1 MADPDDSE
9 PMTHQVAARATE
21 PSTGTTLG
29 RGTLVTLGAVSA
41 AGPLVTD
48 LYLPALPDLARSLG
62 SSEATAQ
69 VTLSVSL
76 VGLALGQL
84 VAGPL
89 SDRVGRMRPLRWG
102 VLLLA
107 LTSFLCAIA
116 PNMQVLLG
124 LRLVQGLCGAA
135 ALVVARAIVR
145 DVYQGARAAKVF
157 SELVLVVGLAP
168 VIAPILGGQL
178 LRFTDWR
185 GEFVAL
191 GVIGVLLLVASWLTL
206 AETHPGSSRSASTT
220 GTWRAFGTLLSNT
233 RFLGYMLVS
242 GLLGAM
248 LFSYISMSPFVL
260 RDQYGLSPVG
270 YSLAFACNAVGMIVG
285 GRLNAL
291 AVLRHGP
298 ATMLLI
304 GLLLASVASIAVA
317 MALWSQ
323 APLAALLI
331 PLWLVMAGIGLSMGN
346 AMAMA
351 LTPFGTMAGTAAALL
366 GASQFLLGGLIPPI
380 ASLGGV
386 GGPVMGV
393 TMAVAALAALS
404 TLMML
409 RRRRLRPPAA
419 RVITLRPL
427 PRSKRSHGT

>member
-1 MADPDDSE
+1 VAPIDHADDSE
-9 PMTHQVAARATE
+9 PMTYPTATQA
-21 PSTGTTLG
+21 PTGTTLG
-29 RGTLVTLGAVSA
+29 RAALVTLGGVSA

-69 VTLSVSL
+69 LTLSVSL

-107 LTSFLCAIA
+107 LTSFLCAVA
-116 PNMQVLLG
+116 PTMQVLLG

-135 ALVVARAIVR
+135 ALVVARAVIR

-168 VIAPILGGQL
+168 VVAPILGGQL

-206 AETHPGSSRSASTT
+206 AETHQGTSAAAA
-220 GTWRAFGTLLSNT
+220 GPWRAFGTLLT
-233 RFLGYMLVS
+233 DPRFLGYMVMS
-242 GLLGAM
+242 GLLGVM

-260 RDQYGLSPVG
+260 RDRYGLSPVG
-270 YSLAFACNAVGMIVG
+270 YSLAFGCNAVGMIVG
-285 GRLNAL
+285 GRVNAL
-291 AVLRHGP
+291 VVLRRGP
-298 ATMLLI
+298 STMLLV
-304 GLLLASVASIAVA
+304 GLLLASVSSIAVA
-317 MALWSQ
+317 VALWKA
-323 APLAALLI
+323 APLAVLLV
-331 PLWLVMAGIGLSMGN
+331 PLWLVLASIGLSMGN
-346 AMAMA
+346 AMALA
-351 LTPFGTMAGTAAALL
+351 LTPHGMMAGTASALL
-366 GASQFLLGGLIPPI
+366 GASQFLLGGLVPPV

-393 TMAVAALAALS
+393 TMTVAALAALS
-404 TLMML
+404 TLMAL
-409 RRRRLRPPAA
+409 RHRWSPATAA
-419 RVITLRPL
+419 RVTTLRPL